1 MKRNEHS
8 KTYTRPA
15 PVEGL
20 PESPELER
28 AVLGAL
34 ILEPEYLPD
43 TAEMIEISAF
53 QTPIHGKI
61 YGMML
66 SMLAEGVKI
75 DLYTLTQRCK
85 TVEGLGNPAAY
96 LAKLTQAVG
105 SGVNVLDHARQLKD
119 TETRRRLCLFG
130 HELAVRAASDP
141 SGVLDWATTEITA
154 IAAATVHANDITPL
168 SDVVRATLDDLERRQ
183 QARQVGECIGIPT
196 GLQRLDALTGGWRGG
211 QLVVLAGRPGMGKSA
226 AMLHFARTA
235 AVAGVPVCVFS
246 LEMPDTQLAG
256 RMLVGGSGVNS
267 GSFRTG
273 DIDADGWR
281 ELERAAAELSALPV
295 YFSDCANIT
304 MGTIRSQCKAMARR
318 GRCGMVIIDYLQLLD
333 TASRNT
339 NSTREREI
347 AAASRTDPMIS
358 SLIDCAQTGFAR
370 PLTHREMEKLVNL
383 YVQEGFAPETV
394 MLCVAY
400 VASCGKRTMAAVVH
414 ELKVWR
420 TEGVETG
427 EQADAHLKL
436 LALRRSREQYVSG
449 LLGIS
454 TDELTLGGRKA
465 IARWYEVYGYDDAMV
480 QEAAVQAGPKRDL
493 WYWNS
498 ILKTWNAKGLR
509 TVHDVRGPVADAGA
523 SRNIRVDREAP
534 SGNDFLGSSSL
545 SASLNRLKKRS
556 NT

>member
-1 MKRNEHS
+1 MKCGKQISYN
-8 KTYTRPA
+8 RPA
-15 PVEGL
+15 ADLVL

-183 QARQVGECIGIPT
+183 QARQTGECIGISS
-196 GLQRLDALTGGWRGG
+196 GLSRLDALTGGWRGG
-211 QLVVLAGRPGMGKSA
+211 QLIVLAGRPGMGKSA
-226 AMLHFARTA
+226 VMLHFSHA
-235 AVAGVPVCVFS
+235 AAASGDPVCVFS
-246 LEMPDTQLAG
+246 LEMPAEQLAG
-256 RMLVGGSGVNS
+256 RMLVGYSGVNS
-267 GSFRTG
+267 QAFRVGSV
-273 DIDADGWR
+273 DADGWH
-281 ELERAAAELSALPV
+281 ELEQAAADLSAMPV
-295 YFSDCANIT
+295 YLNDRANIT
-304 MGTIRSQCKAMARR
+304 MGAIRSQCKAMHRR

-333 TASRNT
+333 TTSRNVQ
-339 NSTREREI
+339 STREREI
-347 AAASRTDPMIS
+347 AAASRSAKLLSKELDAPVILLSQLSRKVEDRADKTPLLSDLRESGAIEQDADMV
-358 SLIDCAQTGFAR
+358 LFLDR
-370 PLTHREMEKLVNL
+370 PAM
-383 YVQEGFAPETV
+383 YG
-394 MLCVAY
+394 
-400 VASCGKRTMAAVVH
+400 
-414 ELKVWR
+414 R
-420 TEGVETG
+420 TEIDAGRYGTISAEGV
-427 EQADAHLKL
+427 
-436 LALRRSREQYVSG
+436 G
-449 LLGIS
+449 LLHIAKNREGATGSIVFRHNES
-454 TDELTLGGRKA
+454 LTR
-465 IARWYEVYGYDDAMV
+465 IADYDSSDV
-480 QEAAVQAGPKRDL
+480 GP
-493 WYWNS
+493 
-498 ILKTWNAKGLR
+498 
-509 TVHDVRGPVADAGA
+509 
-523 SRNIRVDREAP
+523 DREAGP
-534 SGNDFLGSSSL
+534 F
-545 SASLNRLKKRS
+545 
-556 NT
+556 